1 MTKKITNEQL
11 AVMVQRGFK
20 DIDKRF
26 ELFDKRFELIE
37 RRIAHIEAE
46 IQHINARLDHMDA
59 RLNTIEHDIA
69 EIRKHLVYRDEF
81 EDALAR
87 IAVLEK
93 KLGVR
98 SGK

>member
-1 MTKKITNEQL
+1 MVKKITNEQL

-20 DIDKRF
+20 DVDKQF
-26 ELFDKRFELIE
+26 ELFDKRLELIE
-37 RRIAHIEAE
+37 RRIAHIESE
-46 IQHINARLDHMDA
+46 IQHVNA
-59 RLNTIEHDIA
+59 RLNTIEHDIT
-69 EIRKHLVYRDEF
+69 EVRKHLVYRDEF

-93 KLGVR
+93 KLAVR